1 MQSWFPGERSDRIH
15 LKPRVVALIAFYT
28 TRNERLLINGFLLPI
43 IEHCSKIF
51 LSSLTD
57 RSTLKFLFK
66 TLVKPLFS
74 IAMRQGKKILEMRSK
89 HIRRFGSG
97 KKVSTLDLLLQ
108 RKEFLRETDEVHIYV

>member
-1 MQSWFPGERSDRIH
+1 MQNWFPVEWSVRFI
-15 LKPRVVALIAFYT
+15 
-28 TRNERLLINGFLLPI
+28 INGFFLPI
-43 IEHCSKIF
+43 NEHCSKVFFGF
-51 LSSLTD
+51 LTV
-57 RSTLKFLFK
+57 RPTPKFLFK